1 MGMIGLTLGVIAIL
15 VMIVVLALLFQRANT
30 VNLTGTGDEKPEWLR
45 EAPPAETL
53 AAAKK
58 EARIS
63 LSLILT
69 TAKNLPRRSQNRSR
83 ISSVQRSK
91 QTRI

>member
-1 MGMIGLTLGVIAIL
+1 
-15 VMIVVLALLFQRANT
+15 
-30 VNLTGTGDEKPEWLR
+30 
-45 EAPPAETL
+45 
-53 AAAKK
+53 
-58 EARIS
+58 
-63 LSLILT
+63 LILT